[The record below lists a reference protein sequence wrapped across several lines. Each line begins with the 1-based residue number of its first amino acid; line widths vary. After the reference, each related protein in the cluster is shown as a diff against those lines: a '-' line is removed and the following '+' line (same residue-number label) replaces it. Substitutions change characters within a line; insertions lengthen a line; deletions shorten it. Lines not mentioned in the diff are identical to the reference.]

1 MTADTELRQV
11 IEDRLAYLPEIEM
24 GTDKDKIAA
33 ESTAKL
39 IQEYR
44 ENEKLDIERDQ
55 KERALEQEF
64 ELKKM
69 QLENDKLKCYIDIGL
84 KIVGGIAG
92 AGLLAGGYFI
102 GLKFEQTGSIASKA
116 VTKVVNKFYD
126 KFLL

>member
-1 MTADTELRQV
+1 MNAHTELRQV

-69 QLENDKLKCYIDIGL
+69 QLENDKL
-84 KIVGGIAG
+84 
-92 AGLLAGGYFI
+92 
-102 GLKFEQTGSIASKA
+102 
-116 VTKVVNKFYD
+116 
-126 KFLL
+126 

>member
-1 MTADTELRQV
+1 MNADTELRQV

-33 ESTAKL
+33 EATAKL

-69 QLENDKLKCYIDIGL
+69 QLENDKQKCYIDTGL
-84 KIVGGIAG
+84 KIVGAVALI
-92 AGLLAGGYFI
+92 GGFFL
-102 GLKFEQTGSIASKA
+102 GLKYEQTGTI
-116 VTKVVNKFYD
+116 VTKTVTKNCIIFDLRKDNY
-126 KFLL
+126 